1 MIEVS
6 DTDRNECGFFKRA
19 KEFENELGAKYRK
32 PLLLLSVFSLIYN
45 FAGIKITGSG
55 VGILSGSV
63 TNPSVIG
70 YALLA
75 ALIYSLCVYL
85 SVLWVRH
92 EDYYLSVTD
101 LGNKN
106 RFEQSL
112 VQHLIE
118 NKIRIFLKNKN
129 VDLSRVQFHN
139 YDKAKLKHK
148 FELHGVEKYTTGQIF
163 DMLKEINAEPHKDKS
178 LKSDHI
184 YVWPYSLSDE
194 DLEFFK
200 RHFKYLKLVHL
211 RNFIEY
217 RMPYML
223 AILAVYSFWL

>member
-1 MIEVS
+1 MLEIS
-6 DTDRNECGFFKRA
+6 DKDRVECGFFKHA

-55 VGILSGSV
+55 VGILSGTV
-63 TNPSVIG
+63 TNPAVIG

-75 ALIYSLCVYL
+75 ALLYSLWVYL

-92 EDYYLSVTD
+92 EDYYLSVTG
-101 LGNKN
+101 LGNQN

-112 VQHLIE
+112 VQYLSE
-118 NKIRIFLKNKN
+118 SKIKILLKNKH

-139 YDKAKLKHK
+139 YDRAKLEHK
-148 FELHGVEKYTTGQIF
+148 FELHGVEKYSTGQIL
-163 DMLKEINAEPHKDKS
+163 DMLTEIEAKPYKDKNI
-178 LKSDHI
+178 KSEYV
-184 YVWPYSLSDE
+184 YVWPYTLSSD
-194 DLEFFK
+194 DLNYFK
-200 RHFKYLKLVHL
+200 RHFKHLKLMHL

-223 AILAVYSFWL
+223 AIFAAFSFLM